1 MVTMHNFIL
10 CLVTLLTR
18 NKGGCDKIIC
28 VDTMLSLYYDKVS
41 DSVT

>member
-1 MVTMHNFIL
+1 MT
-10 CLVTLLTR
+10 

-41 DSVT
+41 KGVT